1 MLFDKRAQKAIA
13 DHFYDKTIKVLE
25 RTTNKD
31 SQGAVIET
39 IGTVKSTFKG
49 SVRFINRGEEQDE
62 AGLILVADVQIN
74 CDRETPVEVGDLL
87 QYEGVVYVAKDVFP
101 NDSHKAIMGEKWQ
114 SK

>member
-1 MLFDKRAQKAIA
+1 MLFPNNAKAA
-13 DHFYDKTIKVLE
+13 VAKYLYDKKIEVLE
-25 RTTNKD
+25 RITRKD
-31 SQGAVIET
+31 GQGAVIET
-39 IGTVKSTFKG
+39 VGAVKSTFKG